1 MMARAQAAGAQTAE
15 PRSGG
20 TQAAGTQSA
29 GRISAGAHMAQV
41 LEATGLYDLSG
52 STQVEGELAAYA
64 AGFAL
69 VEDALEDLLGE
80 LFVSTAQ
87 GPGLERWEKLLWGDV
102 LPGEAQTRRRELLA
116 GLGAHGGMHTKED
129 FESLLPAA
137 GLEGTVTETE
147 DGGLAVA
154 ASLLGNVTE
163 DQARLA
169 LSRLLPAHLA
179 WELTLSGGETE

>member
-87 GPGLERWEKLLWGDV
+87 GPGLDRWEKLLWGMRS
-102 LPGEAQTRRRELLA
+102 PGRPR
-116 GLGAHGGMHTKED
+116 
-129 FESLLPAA
+129 PAA
-137 GLEGTVTETE
+137 G
-147 DGGLAVA
+147 
-154 ASLLGNVTE
+154 SCWLGWGPTGACTPKRTLRACSPPPVCK
-163 DQARLA
+163 AR
-169 LSRLLPAHLA
+169 
-179 WELTLSGGETE
+179 